1 LTNIYLAHS
10 SCEMERGKKLQTL
23 LEEHGVEV
31 YNPFDKL
38 PEIREEWQALGTAK
52 GFTWKRALNFMR
64 NRKIVESDILGI
76 DESDMIVLLFPDG
89 ATIGM
94 PCELMYAHTQDKK
107 VISIVPELYE
117 GHPWIL
123 HLSNKTFK
131 ESKGHTDKDI
141 CDYIVQNYV
150 HVIKGLDTKL
160 HHSGQAYM
168 NDVTLRELTYE
179 IKQKDNGEHS
189 FQLIGGSTGYE
200 SFYIEKKDGQNS
212 LEKMAEKGWLAC
224 FGTDGSYHRLEI
236 PECEMAKVWEW
247 EKWRFDND

>member
-1 LTNIYLAHS
+1 MTSVYLAHS

-23 LEEHGVEV
+23 LENNGVEV
-31 YNPFDKL
+31 WNPFDKL
-38 PEIREEWQALGTAK
+38 PEIREEWKALGEAK
-52 GFTWKRALNFMR
+52 EFTWNRALNFMR

-94 PCELMYAHTQDKK
+94 PCELMYAYTQNKK

-123 HLSNKTFK
+123 HLSSKTFK

-150 HVIKGLDTKL
+150 HVIKGLDTKR
-160 HHSGQAYM
+160 HSTHKYM
-168 NDVTLRELTYE
+168 DEVTLRDLTYE
-179 IKQKDNGEHS
+179 VKDRGKNGHS
-189 FQLIGGSTGYE
+189 FSLIGGSTGYE
-200 SFYIEKKDGQNS
+200 SFYIEKKDGTWT

-236 PECEMAKVWEW
+236 PSGEMAKVWEW